1 MNDNISAINNIRLY
15 PIKEADIQ
23 IIRNIRNM
31 DRNRLWFVYQEIIS
45 ESEQIAWYKKYEN
58 KTDDYMFVAYSDTDA
73 IVGAVALYEMNKKT
87 KTCEFGRI
95 MTTIKGV
102 GNKIANA
109 ALKIAFEQMLLEK
122 VVLEVF
128 EQNILAIRLYKR
140 MGFVELERENGIIK
154 MCIDQKIYYQNRRK

>member
-1 MNDNISAINNIRLY
+1 MSDNISAINNIRLY

-31 DRNRLWFVYQEIIS
+31 DRNRLWFVYKEIIS

-58 KTDDYMFVAYSDTDA
+58 KTDDYMFVAYSDTGE
-73 IVGAVALYEMNKKT
+73 IVGAVALYEINNKA

-109 ALKIAFEQMLLEK
+109 ALKIAFEQMLLAK

-128 EQNILAIRLYKR
+128 EKNVSAVRLYEQI
-140 MGFVELERENGIIK
+140 GFLETERENSIIK
-154 MCIDQKIYYQNRRK
+154 MFIDKKIYYQNRRK